1 MLTFLTSKQP
11 FEASTVME
19 EEAKKANRKYHLPH
33 LNSSIENQVVSCG
46 KSVLIREI
54 ADMEAEMQF
63 FKKHYWIEF
72 NKGDETLGS
81 EPYGISFDK
90 EGDSNIPR
98 NFKSLHETGIVPWI
112 EAKFHASKFAGR
124 KPIANERKEI
134 NPYIKIEGGIGTV
147 RFYGHYGGGG
157 SI

>member
-1 MLTFLTSKQP
+1 
-11 FEASTVME
+11 
-19 EEAKKANRKYHLPH
+19 
-33 LNSSIENQVVSCG
+33 
-46 KSVLIREI
+46 
-54 ADMEAEMQF
+54 MQF

-134 NPYIKIEGGIGTV
+134 NPYIKIEGGIGTLFILFV
-147 RFYGHYGGGG
+147 ALNCVALSAFLVEICVLCKKRALLWTLWWWRKYLMRNVCIKSYRC
-157 SI
+157 SR